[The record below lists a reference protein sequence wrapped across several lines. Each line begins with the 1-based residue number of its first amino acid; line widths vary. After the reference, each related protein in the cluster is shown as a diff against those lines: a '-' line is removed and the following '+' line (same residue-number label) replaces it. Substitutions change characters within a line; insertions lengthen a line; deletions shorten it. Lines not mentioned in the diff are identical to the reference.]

1 MMGGMRGRRV
11 GVALAATALMSA
23 GCAFAD
29 ESWRPPTGKYC
40 FAAGWEFIYTPPRI
54 IAEHADAYRGG
65 PFSGANFYLFGRLA
79 DGRKVSSQTVTID
92 PKWTREAFAE
102 DEAALK
108 RLSRIPEFSRS
119 MIHVLRAPDSKRMAW
134 TDDERWNTYSNNVR
148 IAAAIAKATGM
159 IGVSGDNEEYR
170 ARQFRHLPGDP
181 PYDECAKIARRR
193 GREVFGAVFAEFPD
207 AKMHFSRLYSNEI
220 WNFYFGARDARRL
233 VKERGDLWVHY
244 LDGALDVLPPNAV
257 LYEGAESG
265 YRHDPKYHD
274 SLESAARIKT
284 DLVWAV
290 APENRNKYRAQVR
303 VAMPVYVDRYET
315 PEQIAAIGN
324 TLQKRYVVNPVD
336 GSYVAALERDLAD
349 KIAASDDYVWI
360 YAEHMPLVRWV
371 RPKEWNQWRKHD
383 GQLVFDDYLSG
394 LNNLLASVQHPEEW
408 AERRI
413 SLIKAKG
420 ALKNIVPGEL
430 ADGALPPPLSVW
442 QDKAQPGSYGVS
454 NGIVWLKGVGWGS
467 LSCATRDLREG
478 DYYAFSFEVKGRV
491 GSAQVNMHRRGTASD
506 TPFPVPRTFHVQGD
520 DSTAWRVCSGVVR
533 VPADLDSLMLSF
545 NILHQKLDEVAYY
558 RNIVF
563 ARVASYN
570 GRAE

>member
-1 MMGGMRGRRV
+1 
-11 GVALAATALMSA
+11 
-23 GCAFAD
+23 
-29 ESWRPPTGKYC
+29 
-40 FAAGWEFIYTPPRI
+40 
-54 IAEHADAYRGG
+54 
-65 PFSGANFYLFGRLA
+65 
-79 DGRKVSSQTVTID
+79 
-92 PKWTREAFAE
+92 
-102 DEAALK
+102 
-108 RLSRIPEFSRS
+108 
-119 MIHVLRAPDSKRMAW
+119 
-134 TDDERWNTYSNNVR
+134 
-148 IAAAIAKATGM
+148 M
-159 IGVSGDNEEYR
+159 IGVSGDNEEFR

-181 PYDECAKIARRR
+181 PYDECAKIARQR

-220 WNFYFGARDARRL
+220 WNYYFGARDARRL

-383 GQLVFDDYLSG
+383 GQLVFNDYLPG
-394 LNNLLASVQHPEEW
+394 LNDLLAGVQHPEEW

-442 QDKAQPGSYGVS
+442 QDKADLTSSWTSAGRTVCRMACRSTRTCTTWRRGARSANCPSAAPTTVRRRWTFRTSRAGPGGRSVRFPTS
-454 NGIVWLKGVGWGS
+454 TLTSRPWEGS
-467 LSCATRDLREG
+467 RDLPWG
-478 DYYAFSFEVKGRV
+478 A
-491 GSAQVNMHRRGTASD
+491 
-506 TPFPVPRTFHVQGD
+506 
-520 DSTAWRVCSGVVR
+520 
-533 VPADLDSLMLSF
+533 
-545 NILHQKLDEVAYY
+545 
-558 RNIVF
+558 VF
-563 ARVASYN
+563 FRKW
-570 GRAE
+570 